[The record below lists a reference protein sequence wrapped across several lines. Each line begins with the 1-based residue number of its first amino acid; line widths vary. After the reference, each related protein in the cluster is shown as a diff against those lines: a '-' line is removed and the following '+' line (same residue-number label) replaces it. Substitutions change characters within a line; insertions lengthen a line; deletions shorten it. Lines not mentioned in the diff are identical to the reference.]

1 MRPRQ
6 AQNLQGDARDQPL
19 VSQGPRERL
28 GRWAARAALATAL
41 AYAAISASWAFGGT
55 WLLATVGASLAT
67 NHQSVTLTLAVWA
80 AVLLKV
86 VGALVPA
93 LACLPAGRSTGRRG
107 LRVCAWAEG
116 AVITLYGFV
125 LTSVELTAEVGMIHP
140 GKITDRR
147 ALAWHAYLWDPW
159 FLIWGLL
166 VIVALLLTRS
176 AVGPRKGQAL
186 GGLAIP

>member
-1 MRPRQ
+1 
-6 AQNLQGDARDQPL
+6 
-19 VSQGPRERL
+19 
-28 GRWAARAALATAL
+28 LATAL
-41 AYAAISASWAFGGT
+41 AYAAISAYWAFGGT

-93 LACLPAGRSTGRRG
+93 LACLPPGRPGF
-107 LRVCAWAEG
+107 RVCAWAEG

-125 LTSVELTAEVGMIHP
+125 LTSVELTAEVGIIHP
-140 GKITDRR
+140 GKTTDRR

-159 FLIWGLL
+159 FLIWGFL
-166 VIVALLLTRS
+166 VIIALLLTRS
-176 AVGPRKGQAL
+176 AVGPRRGKRSAVWPVLNRVQTSSRHASRTARNRMHRGRTCTPQATVH
-186 GGLAIP
+186 